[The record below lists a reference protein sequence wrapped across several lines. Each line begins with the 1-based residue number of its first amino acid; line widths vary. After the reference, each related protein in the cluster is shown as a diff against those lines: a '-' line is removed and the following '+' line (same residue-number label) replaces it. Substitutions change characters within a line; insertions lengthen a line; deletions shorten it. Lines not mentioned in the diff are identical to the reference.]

1 MTCKYMVLNTL
12 IFLSPTV
19 ARVSEGRESLEKKV
33 VIVHLKFD
41 GTKLHNFL
49 IQTYFFEK

>member
-1 MTCKYMVLNTL
+1 MTCKHMVLNTL
-12 IFLSPTV
+12 IFLSPTG
-19 ARVSEGRESLEKKV
+19 ARVSKGCESLDKKV
-33 VIVHLKFD
+33 VIVLLEYD